1 MKRVLITFIVALC
14 LHSSAFA
21 SQSKDILYRLAR
33 EYDVEMWKQ
42 GENGNPTFAMNMKG
56 YEFYFKHLYHTYKDK
71 YKTLNANNDVDGY
84 YGLYK
89 KVCGV
94 LDWKVKNKQYNRLK
108 KYIRLKKKIE
118 TSVKALESQ
127 TSN

>member
-1 MKRVLITFIVALC
+1 MKRVLITFIVALS

-33 EYDVEMWKQ
+33 EYDVEMWRQ

-118 TSVKALESQ
+118 ANV
-127 TSN
+127 